1 MVIFCGRLL
10 IMIWSGR
17 CGRAMMPCL
26 FGNLWKVSSPA
37 SRVASSGE
45 GPCKRQIRFR
55 VDIKKIVAVSTKA
68 KDKTTTKAR
77 VQLTCILLAF
87 QSQTACGQWSEKII
101 HNIWNIHLL
110 QKNMLYKVEKT
121 ST

>member
-17 CGRAMMPCL
+17 CGRAMMLCL

-55 VDIKKIVAVSTKA
+55 VDIKKIVAVSKRV
-68 KDKTTTKAR
+68 KQEKNKNKAR

-87 QSQTACGQWSEKII
+87 QSQTACGQWSEKD
-101 HNIWNIHLL
+101 NS
-110 QKNMLYKVEKT
+110 Y
-121 ST
+121 